1 MKFIIALVA
10 IIGCTVFGQTVAM
23 TGDATWYNVDVG
35 YTACGEHF
43 SNNDLVAATGFSY
56 WSHPNPNLDPMC
68 QRRARV
74 TDPASGRSVE
84 VRIKDKC
91 GGCSSGD
98 IDLSPAA
105 FRQLRDL
112 GVGRFRVNWDFI

>member
-1 MKFIIALVA
+1 MYTDFQTEYLYEILCLDVLV
-10 IIGCTVFGQTVAM
+10 
-23 TGDATWYNVDVG
+23 TGDATWYHLNG
-35 YTACGEHF
+35 GITACGERF
-43 SNNDLVAATGFSY
+43 TDQDLVAATAFNY
-56 WSHPNPNLDPMC
+56 WTHPNPNLDPMC

-74 TDPASGRSVE
+74 TDPTSGRQVV

-91 GGCSSGD
+91 GGCRSGD